1 MATSLTATVGPS
13 VTMLVEGRY
22 LSQAEPRGVTAAL
35 ARRGVR
41 VRTVV
46 AENAVADVADP
57 TTILGRDAGP
67 HPVVCPRGRSLALLA
82 TLRALE
88 AQGVHVIHRAA
99 TIDTVV
105 DKVGMSARLTEA
117 GVPTPRTWLGHP
129 SRLSRRPDLAYPLL
143 LKPVRGDNSRGIAV
157 VDDAAQLRGLQWPE
171 QVALAQPFHR
181 GDAHDLKVYVA
192 GPHVWA
198 VRRRS
203 PIHRDGTPTG
213 ATEPGVQVPVTA
225 AARALAERCRAV
237 FGLTL
242 FGIDCV
248 TDSSGD
254 LLVVDVNEFPNYR
267 GISGDVDE
275 MLAEVVLGVLPAE
288 VQQAGAERFAA
299 ELVGVPEQVPA

>member
-1 MATSLTATVGPS
+1 MATSTTPTVGPS
-13 VTMLVEGRY
+13 VMLLVEGRY
-22 LSQAEPRGVTAAL
+22 LSQAEPRGVAAAL

-46 AENAVADVADP
+46 AEEAVADVADP
-57 TTILGRDAGP
+57 TTILGHDAGS
-67 HPVVCPRGRSLALLA
+67 HPVVCPRGRSVALLA

-88 AQGVHVIHRAA
+88 GQGVHVIHRAA

-105 DKVGMSARLTEA
+105 DKVGMSARLAEA

-129 SRLSRRPDLAYPLL
+129 SRLSGRPDLAYPLL

-157 VDDAAQLRGLQWPE
+157 VDDAAQLRGLHWPE

-203 PIHRDGTPTG
+203 PIHR
-213 ATEPGVQVPVTA
+213 TA
-225 AARALAERCRAV
+225 LRPARPSPACRCP
-237 FGLTL
+237 
-242 FGIDCV
+242 
-248 TDSSGD
+248 S
-254 LLVVDVNEFPNYR
+254 LLQ
-267 GISGDVDE
+267 
-275 MLAEVVLGVLPAE
+275 PAPW
-288 VQQAGAERFAA
+288 QNGAERSSD
-299 ELVGVPEQVPA
+299 